1 MGTPEFLLEWE
12 TVSVGRFSLTS
23 YLGQAEVLR
32 ESVYVAEDKRNNCLV
47 PSKREKEGH
56 KVGRTSKL
64 GDT

>member
-1 MGTPEFLLEWE
+1 MGDCICREIFLNKLPGPE
-12 TVSVGRFSLTS
+12 
-23 YLGQAEVLR
+23 AEVLR

-56 KVGRTSKL
+56 EVGRRSKL